1 MDYAHIKSIKNTNRF
16 KIINDGDNI
25 YIIDLDRS
33 WLTILF
39 PFIHY
44 LKKVEII
51 KLSNQYKSQIENQFE
66 TNRKTNDYFSW
77 LIVIISLLITTLLRN
92 VLYIFDF
99 KGNLIINILS
109 LLLMFILGFILRSK
123 YSKRQLKKIY
133 NLEYFNKQQVRIYP
147 QLTLILKFIF
157 AYSIILFFFIGIV
170 IGCIQTEKLNL
181 IILVVFLINS
191 FLLLMMNYIIYGNR
205 DCKVKIIKYD
215 KKR

>member
-191 FLLLMMNYIIYGNR
+191 F
-205 DCKVKIIKYD
+205 
-215 KKR
+215 

>member
-147 QLTLILKFIF
+147 
-157 AYSIILFFFIGIV
+157 
-170 IGCIQTEKLNL
+170 
-181 IILVVFLINS
+181 
-191 FLLLMMNYIIYGNR
+191 
-205 DCKVKIIKYD
+205 
-215 KKR
+215 